1 MYLISHRG
9 NIENKIEELEN
20 SPSYIDIA
28 LELGYDVEI
37 DLWRIDGELFL
48 GHDEPTYNIDLNW
61 LVERKEKLWVHCK
74 NIESLIYL
82 TYNKID
88 LNYFW
93 HDQDFATLTSK
104 KFIWAKENKN
114 LIDNSIAMIPDF
126 CKINYYKCIGVCS
139 DQIKNFKN
147 DYEKTRH

>member
-1 MYLISHRG
+1 MYFISHRG

-20 SPSYIDIA
+20 SPLYIDNA

-37 DLWRIDGELFL
+37 DLWKIDSELFL
-48 GHDEPTYNIDLNW
+48 GHDEPTYSIELDW
-61 LVERKEKLWVHCK
+61 LIERKERLWVHCK
-74 NIESLIYL
+74 NIESLIHL
-82 TYNKID
+82 SSNKID

-104 KFIWAKENKN
+104 NFIWAKENKK
-114 LIDNSIAMIPDF
+114 LIVNSIAMIPDF
-126 CKINYYKCIGVCS
+126 YQINYYNCIGVCS
-139 DQIKNFKN
+139 DQIKKFKN